1 MTKLFVLVIIL
12 WGFNGNEWVYVGNQI
27 AFKEPV
33 EKEVCLVM
41 ADNWSKHEMNQYFR
55 FSIECIEQFGKSNI

>member
-1 MTKLFVLVIIL
+1 MTKLFVLVISL
-12 WGFNGNEWVYVGNQI
+12 WGFNGNEWVYVGNQM

-41 ADNWSKHEMNQYFR
+41 A
-55 FSIECIEQFGKSNI
+55 IECIEQFGKSNI